1 MCENLLK
8 DSKLVNDSHHVVIS
22 SLEVIHKI
30 EVIRSMEEIES
41 MILTSDNLLNILVI
55 NFMYRYI
62 TNNWPS

>member
-1 MCENLLK
+1 MCEIFLK